1 MSFFKLSTV
10 FTLIQFTID
19 LEAILYAQLVFPN
32 SEYMPPSKLRAAP
45 ARNANKREIT
55 HYMILLFL
63 KILIRTMQ
71 I

>member
-32 SEYMPPSKLRAAP
+32 SEYPPSKLRAAP